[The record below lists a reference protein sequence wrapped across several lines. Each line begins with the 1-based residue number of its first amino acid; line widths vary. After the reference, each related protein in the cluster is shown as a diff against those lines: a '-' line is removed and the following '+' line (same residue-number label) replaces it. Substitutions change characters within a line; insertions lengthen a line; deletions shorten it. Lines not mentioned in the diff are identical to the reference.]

1 MRRFRRRGF
10 SVVEVIIAASLA
22 VGLGMVVSVAIASS
36 SSSSKDAITR
46 ADAAEEVRRL
56 NDLVTRYVQAG
67 VALPTCLEPTPPP
80 EGLPFASCLVP
91 GQNGQVLESAS
102 PDKIVFFSYPEGP
115 VSGSNGPL
123 PPEKVTVEVT
133 RNTADGSVTLTVS
146 SLSIPS
152 STNAYYVASSAYSGT
167 AEVLRATT
175 LVTPKVAAAVAACP
189 SSTTTTVAAAGTSA
203 TNVFSF
209 FDSNGVATT
218 EAAKVSVI
226 AFDPRVK
233 VLVAD
238 EACPR
243 TVSSPA
249 FLTLPSQGFGR

>member
-1 MRRFRRRGF
+1 MHHSRRKGF
-10 SVVEVIIAASLA
+10 SVVEVLIAASLA
-22 VGLGMVVSVAIASS
+22 IGLGMVVSVAIASS

-46 ADAAEEVRRL
+46 AAAAEEVRRL
-56 NDLVTRYVQAG
+56 NDLVARYVQAG
-67 VALPTCLEPTPPP
+67 VALPTCLEPASTS
-80 EGLPFASCLVP
+80 LPFASCLVP
-91 GQNGQVLESAS
+91 GQSGQVLEVASAN
-102 PDKIVFFSYPEGP
+102 KIVFFSYPEGP

-133 RNTADGSVTLTVS
+133 RNTADGAVTLTVS
-146 SLSIPS
+146 SVSIPS
-152 STNAYYVASSAYSGT
+152 SANAYYVASSAYSGT

-175 LVTPKVAAAVAACP
+175 LVSPKVAAAATACP
-189 SSTTTTVAAAGTSA
+189 SATTTTLAPSSTDATS
-203 TNVFSF
+203 VFSF
-209 FDSNGVATT
+209 FDANGVATT
-218 EAAKVSVI
+218 EPAQVSVI

-243 TVSSPA
+243 TVSSPV